1 ETILTFARSKPQ
13 NGFNHY
19 VSLGYQPS
27 AYAYRLYLVKERLLL
42 QTHSAKLIRFAS
54 FLSASA
60 AERRTIR
67 TAPTRVNYQH
77 SYFCKIGLQ
86 NSTSP

>member
-1 ETILTFARSKPQ
+1 LTLKS
-13 NGFNHY
+13 N
-19 VSLGYQPS
+19 

-60 AERRTIR
+60 AEKRTIR
-67 TAPTRVNYQH
+67 TLPEPVNT
-77 SYFCKIGLQ
+77 SSTKFRYFLRQ
-86 NSTSP
+86 TS